1 MNTSIHELRWTFDLV
16 GFVGNQIDEEK
27 KKTRAFIGRE
37 TTKKTET
44 ESETESERLKV
55 TEYDFT
61 STDPRK

>member
-1 MNTSIHELRWTFDLV
+1 MV

-27 KKTRAFIGRE
+27 KKTHAFIGRE